1 MGKTLQFLAVLIL
14 ALIAT
19 FGIHILVLFL
29 VDEPLFS
36 NQIGLCYAVNFLLAA
51 FIYVV
56 IQQTFK
62 NNSTIAGFVFMAG
75 SFVKFIIFFLVFYPI
90 FQQDEMMQT
99 SEFAAFF
106 VPYAVCLAIEVVVLS
121 KQLNNQTYSAEN
133 SEEPPTENS

>member
-75 SFVKFIIFFLVFYPI
+75 SFVKFIVFFLVFYPI

>member
-1 MGKTLQFLAVLIL
+1 
-14 ALIAT
+14 
-19 FGIHILVLFL
+19 
-29 VDEPLFS
+29 
-36 NQIGLCYAVNFLLAA
+36 
-51 FIYVV
+51 
-56 IQQTFK
+56 
-62 NNSTIAGFVFMAG
+62 MAG

>member
-99 SEFAAFF
+99 SEFATFF